1 MPNQTVS
8 APAPKGE
15 RAEVANY
22 VAALAADLA
31 AVARQHGLETL
42 GYILEMARMEAENES
57 RPRSG
62 NRR

>member
-8 APAPKGE
+8 TPASKGE